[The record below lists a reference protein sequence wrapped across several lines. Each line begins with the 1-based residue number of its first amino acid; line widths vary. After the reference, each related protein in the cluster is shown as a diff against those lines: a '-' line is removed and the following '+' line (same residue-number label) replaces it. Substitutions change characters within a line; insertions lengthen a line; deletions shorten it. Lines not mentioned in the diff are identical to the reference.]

1 MSRELVARN
10 YAEALYEL
18 GERTGGTVAYAGWL
32 GAVAGAVA
40 ASPRAQ
46 AVLMSPRVT
55 KAAKARLLTA
65 SLRGAPEEFARFAAA
80 VVKRGR
86 QGLLGLI
93 ADAYQALVDEKLGRV
108 RAHVVLAREA
118 DEKTRTQVT
127 AALAQ
132 ALGMEVIS
140 ITRDPGTHRFL
151 FPDTD
156 ATLAGFNELKA
167 GMVDHLDCAQFTN
180 Q

>member
-1 MSRELVARN
+1 MSREAVARN

-32 GAVAGAVA
+32 NAVAGAVA

-55 KAAKARLLTA
+55 KAAKVGLLVRTLA
-65 SLRGAPEEFARFAAA
+65 DAPAEFARFIAA

-86 QGLLGLI
+86 QDLLEPI
-93 ADAYQALVDEKLGRV
+93 ATAYEGLVDGKLNRV

-118 DEKTRTQVT
+118 DAATRKQLT
-127 AALAQ
+127 AALAE
-132 ALGMEVIS
+132 ALGKEVIS
-140 ITRDPGTHRFL
+140 TFSADPEVLGGAVVRVGSRVYDGSLRRRVTALRRQL
-151 FPDTD
+151 
-156 ATLAGFNELKA
+156 LAK
-167 GMVDHLDCAQFTN
+167 
-180 Q
+180 

>member
-65 SLRGAPEEFARFAAA
+65 SLRDAPEEFARFTAA

-93 ADAYQALVDEKLGRV
+93 ADAYQARVDEKLGRV

-132 ALGMEVIS
+132 ALGKEVIS
-140 ITRDPGTHRFL
+140 TFSADPGVIGGAVVRVGGRVYDGSL
-151 FPDTD
+151 RRR
-156 ATLAGFNELKA
+156 LAALRRQLLA
-167 GMVDHLDCAQFTN
+167 R
-180 Q
+180 

>member
-18 GERTGGTVAYAGWL
+18 GEKTGGTVAYAGWL
-32 GAVAGAVA
+32 GALAGAVA
-40 ASPRAQ
+40 ASPRAR

-55 KAAKARLLTA
+55 KAAKARLVTA
-65 SLRGAPEEFARFAAA
+65 SLKGAPEEFARFAAA

-86 QGLLGLI
+86 QELLGLM
-93 ADAYQALVDEKLGRV
+93 ADAYQARVDEKLGRV

-132 ALGMEVIS
+132 ALGKEVIS
-140 ITRDPGTHRFL
+140 TFSADPEVIGGAVVRVGSRVYDGSL
-151 FPDTD
+151 RRR
-156 ATLAGFNELKA
+156 LAALRRQLLK
-167 GMVDHLDCAQFTN
+167 
-180 Q
+180 